1 MDLVVY
7 LRGSNIHEYH
17 QESVRRDLIE
27 MLLDAQEHHEN
38 AQDVFGLD
46 YKAFANE
53 IIDNLPQKSR
63 KMGFL
68 ENLSIILLA
77 LKILI
82 PLLIAQKIILSLKN
96 HDSIQSMEFL
106 FGDVLSI
113 GFIILSSI
121 LIYRFITTKAFE
133 TNNKG
138 QLFLQWL
145 IITLMLTCA
154 IMFPLLFDQ
163 KLFNFSLIII
173 AMIYALIWGLSI
185 MVERRYNEILSNDL
199 KSKVSH

>member
-1 MDLVVY
+1 
-7 LRGSNIHEYH
+7 
-17 QESVRRDLIE
+17 
-27 MLLDAQEHHEN
+27 
-38 AQDVFGLD
+38 
-46 YKAFANE
+46 
-53 IIDNLPQKSR
+53 
-63 KMGFL
+63 MGFL

-154 IMFPLLFDQ
+154 IMFPLLFD
-163 KLFNFSLIII
+163 
-173 AMIYALIWGLSI
+173 
-185 MVERRYNEILSNDL
+185 
-199 KSKVSH
+199 

>member
-1 MDLVVY
+1 
-7 LRGSNIHEYH
+7 
-17 QESVRRDLIE
+17 
-27 MLLDAQEHHEN
+27 
-38 AQDVFGLD
+38 
-46 YKAFANE
+46 
-53 IIDNLPQKSR
+53 
-63 KMGFL
+63 MGFL

-82 PLLIAQKIILSLKN
+82 PLLIAQKIIWSLKN

-154 IMFPLLFDQ
+154 IMFPLWFDQ
-163 KLFNFSLIII
+163 QIFNFSLIIVVI
-173 AMIYALIWGLSI
+173 IYALIWRLSI